1 MYYDNLRILKL
12 NPCLSNV
19 LVYNNT
25 YMHTHKPPFV
35 CTIFSI
41 SEKKKQ
47 ILDASLKKQH
57 RRCTHTHLLRANTD
71 YSLFLLS
78 KELHIANPRFTNHGT
93 SALLNLVMLSHLTSH
108 ANWPRTVSTGKASC
122 QRDNDKDAKKGLPV
136 FALGEK
142 KELIKLHESRTEGNH

>member
-1 MYYDNLRILKL
+1 MIISGYWNWI
-12 NPCLSNV
+12 
-19 LVYNNT
+19 LVYLMYLYIT
-25 YMHTHKPPFV
+25 IRTCTHTNHLSCV
-35 CTIFSI
+35 RFSVYQR
-41 SEKKKQ
+41 KK
-47 ILDASLKKQH
+47 INLLASLKNQH

-78 KELHIANPRFTNHGT
+78 KELHIANPPFTNHRT
-93 SALLNLVMLSHLTSH
+93 SALLNLVMSSHLASH

-142 KELIKLHESRTEGNH
+142 KELIKLHERRTEGNH